1 MNLETLTEEFRV
13 NGFVVARGLFGTDL
27 LRDVTAEVERVV
39 DNVVASGGYDR
50 MYFDDETEAAAGQTA
65 SAVRCVFRVQD
76 LSDDLRDLL
85 DSPPLN
91 DLARTLLGDE
101 PVADGI
107 QYIDKPPHASYEFP
121 YHQDNA
127 YMFFAPPRALVA
139 TLALDNQSA
148 ESGPIACLSGSHVL
162 EILPHAPSGVLGA
175 SRGLVG
181 PPDTAT
187 YPEVAVEVEAGDV
200 LVHHA
205 NVIHR
210 TGPNR
215 TAGHR
220 RNLGFIYHGAGAVQD
235 LQAHADYEQQIT
247 W

>member
-50 MYFDDETEAAAGQTA
+50 MYFDDETEAAEGRTA

-85 DSPPLN
+85 DSTLLC
-91 DLARTLLGDE
+91 DLARTLLDDE

-162 EILPHAPSGVLGA
+162 KILPHAPSGVLGA

-235 LQAHADYEQQIT
+235 LQAHANYEQQVT